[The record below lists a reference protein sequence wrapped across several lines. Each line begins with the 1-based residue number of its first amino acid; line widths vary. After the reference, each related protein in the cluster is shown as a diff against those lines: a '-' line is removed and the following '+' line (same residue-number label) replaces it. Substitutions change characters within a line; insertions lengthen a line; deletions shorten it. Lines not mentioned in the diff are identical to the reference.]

1 MNYSPPVPKVD
12 VVDLSKSRVMLLLL
26 VVMTGIAP
34 ISLYMLVPALPE
46 LARTFGADISIAQ
59 MTVSLYMVGLAFSQL
74 IMGPLSDKFGRRPVL
89 LAGLSMMV
97 LAGIGSSFAE
107 TLPQLIAARFFQALG
122 GATGMVM
129 SRAIIRDLYPR
140 ERVGAMISL
149 VIAVMMIAQMLS
161 PLAGG
166 LIETGF
172 SWRAIFYVVTAS
184 SLAVTLA
191 IAFLLPETRR
201 VIASDSAS
209 GSGFV
214 ADVRVLSKSRA
225 FLGYLLCYVIASW
238 IIFTFAGG
246 GPYVVVTQMGRTS
259 AEYGAWFAT
268 SGLAYLLG
276 NLCCVRFAP
285 RRTIEQLIWFGL
297 ALQFGGALL
306 NVVWGLTG
314 LNQQP
319 AWLFLTHMIV
329 MFGNAFV
336 MSNSAA
342 GALSIRPQ
350 SAGSASGMMGFLQMG
365 FGSLCSQFGAYLGG
379 HFATPIPLNISLVVL
394 SCGCATAMITLI
406 PRRRIVVTEELI
418 EKAEG
423 EESGLL

>member
-1 MNYSPPVPKVD
+1 VNYSPPPAPIVEVID
-12 VVDLSKSRVMLLLL
+12 HSRSRVMLLLL
-26 VVMTGIAP
+26 VAMTGVAP

-46 LARTFGADISIAQ
+46 LARVFGRDISIAQ

-74 IMGPLSDKFGRRPVL
+74 IMGPLSDRFGRRPVL
-89 LAGLSMMV
+89 LAGLSLMV
-97 LAGIGSSFAE
+97 LAGVGSIFAQ

-140 ERVGAMISL
+140 DRVGAMISL

-166 LIETGF
+166 LLETGLG
-172 SWRAIFYVVTAS
+172 WRAILYVITAA
-184 SLAVTLA
+184 SLAVIVG
-191 IAFLLPETRR
+191 IAVLLPETRR
-201 VIASDSAS
+201 VSDNVS
-209 GSGFV
+209 GAGFV
-214 ADVRVLSKSRA
+214 ADVKVLTGSRA
-225 FLGYLLCYVIASW
+225 FIGYLLCYVIASW

-246 GPYVVVTQMGRTS
+246 GPYVVVTQMGRSS

-268 SGLAYLLG
+268 SGLAYLVG

-285 RRTIEQLIWFGL
+285 RRSIEHLIWFGL
-297 ALQFGGALL
+297 TLQLGGAML

-336 MSNSAA
+336 MSNAAA

-365 FGSLCSQFGAYLGG
+365 LGALCSQFGAWLGG
-379 HFATPIPLNISLVVL
+379 HFATPVPLNIALVVL
-394 SCGCATAMITLI
+394 SCGCAACMILLV
-406 PRRRIVVTEELI
+406 PRRGAVSTEELI
-418 EKAEG
+418 EKV
-423 EESGLL
+423 EEEDTGLL